1 MPNSKNSL
9 RVPFFS
15 ALLGGAIVAVFG
27 LIAISSGLV
36 KSDGGSSSTAA
47 APVTAPIVSKS
58 DGESANVVNQIYKN
72 DGGGV
77 AFIESQVPATETQSL
92 SPFGEP
98 ESEGGGTAT
107 GSGFVIDSEGHILT
121 NNHVVEGADK
131 IEVKLGE
138 SNTNYTAEV
147 VGADPASDLALLK
160 VDAPANELHPLTL
173 GDSSKMEVGDPVG
186 AIGNPFGLDR
196 TVTSGIVSALQRQI
210 QAPNGFSIDNVI
222 QTDAAINPGNSG
234 GPLIN
239 AAGEVIGINSQ
250 IETGGNGSEGNVGI
264 GFAIP
269 IDTAKEE
276 MQRLEQGGATQS
288 GGETQAGGPF
298 LGISGASITP
308 ELAQA
313 FNLPVSEGVLIQQV
327 LEGGPA
333 AAAGIQGATTAA
345 TIEGTEFGLGGD
357 IVTAIDGQPVATIE
371 ALVEAIDA
379 GRPGDTIELTIVRGE
394 QTATASVTLG
404 EQPGS
409 GEGGLPE

>member
-1 MPNSKNSL
+1 MPNSKKSL

-27 LIAISSGLV
+27 LIAISAGLV
-36 KSDGGSSSTAA
+36 KSDSDSSSTAA
-47 APVTAPIVSKS
+47 APLTAPVVAKS
-58 DGESANVVNQIYKN
+58 EGESTNVVNQIYKA

-77 AFIESQVPATETQSL
+77 AFIESQTPATETQSL

-98 ESEGGGTAT
+98 ESEGGGVAT

-138 SNTNYTAEV
+138 SDTNYTAEV

-160 VDAPANELHPLTL
+160 VDAPAKELHPLTL
-173 GDSSKMEVGDPVG
+173 GDSSQMEVGDPVV

-239 AAGEVIGINSQ
+239 ADGEVIGINSQ
-250 IETGGNGSEGNVGI
+250 IETGGGGNGNVGI

-269 IDTAKEE
+269 INTARAEIH
-276 MQRLEQGGATQS
+276 QLETK
-288 GGETQAGGPF
+288 GEVEHAWF
-298 LGISGASITP
+298 GISGGTITP
-308 ELAQA
+308 ALAKA
-313 FNLPVSEGVLIQQV
+313 INLPVSEGVIVQTV
-327 LEGGPA
+327 EKGGPA
-333 AAAGIQGATTAA
+333 DKAGLEAGDTSA
-345 TIEGTEFGLGGD
+345 TIEGAEVKLGGD
-357 IVTAIDGQPVATIE
+357 VITEIDGKKIAGMDELIE
-371 ALVEAIDA
+371 AVNAA
-379 GRPGDTIELTIVRGE
+379 QPGESLELTVLRDG
-394 QTATASVTLG
+394 QTKNATVTLG
-404 EQPGS
+404 DRPASVE
-409 GEGGLPE
+409 EGPEGK